1 MSTSPPL
8 GPHPRRRRQPVHGA
22 DRNAHVASKPFN
34 MLNRDSL
41 RHRAA
46 EEDPQQLNALLLLH
60 MQRPLGDMVHV
71 GDAVAEGA
79 GFAHRVVAT
88 TVGQHD
94 MGALRQRPGL
104 APCGFPWPP
113 GEGELA
119 PDFRLLRLQS
129 WGLIDGA
136 IVVQELYKATLL
148 TKTMASTLQ
157 VRAAVRDIDE

>member
-1 MSTSPPL
+1 
-8 GPHPRRRRQPVHGA
+8 
-22 DRNAHVASKPFN
+22 

-46 EEDPQQLNALLLLH
+46 EEGPQLLKMLLSQRQL
-60 MQRPLGDMVHV
+60 PIVS
-71 GDAVAEGA
+71 DAVTEGA

-88 TVGQHD
+88 TVAQHD
-94 MGALRQRPGL
+94 MVALTQRPGL

-119 PDFRLLRLQS
+119 AEQPDFRLLRLQS